1 MSSAARRSASAVA
14 RAYTWSV
21 SVTLAC
27 PNRRCA
33 VFTSTPAATMADAA
47 AEPVRHR
54 GQLVDLEGGAVHQL
68 SGR

>member
-1 MSSAARRSASAVA
+1 VQEVKAVH
-14 RAYTWSV
+14 RERGY
-21 SVTLAC
+21 L
-27 PNRRCA
+27 
-33 VFTSTPAATMADAA
+33 TPAQPKHGSKPDHGAVA